1 MIFVFFIK
9 IAELCV
15 GIDNKYP
22 YLEWLCRDYLTEESN
37 PDLTVFVTEEQIKT
51 EQEDSLSTGVVAS
64 APYAES
70 ICMYREICNR
80 IHEYD
85 AFLFHA
91 SVIECDG
98 RSYAFAAVSGT
109 GKSTHTGLWLKHFGD
124 RARIINGDKPIMR
137 FVDGELRAYGTPWC
151 GKEGYNINDSSP
163 LAAIC
168 FLERGKVNTIR
179 KLESEESVL
188 RLFPQVLLPTDE
200 SAIDLLFPLIE
211 KMIDTIPCY
220 CLACTISDEAV
231 TVAYNAM
238 SNNK

>member
-1 MIFVFFIK
+1 MFFIK

-37 PDLTVFVTEEQIKT
+37 PDLTVSVTEEQIKT

-109 GKSTHTGLWLKHFGD
+109 GKSTHTALWLKHFGD

-137 FVDGELRAYGTPWC
+137 FVDGEIRAYGTPGC

-168 FLERGKVNTIR
+168 FLERGKENTIR
-179 KLESEESVL
+179 KLESDESVL
-188 RLFPQVLLPTDE
+188 RLFPQVLLPSDE